1 MELGWGEEE
10 GWLEMWRHGSR
21 EKLLLCLRRRRARL
35 PALGFKG
42 NREEGGDVWSSSNE
56 ARASSAMARRGS

>member
-1 MELGWGEEE
+1 MELGWGKEE
-10 GWLEMWRHGSR
+10 GRLEMWCHGSR

-42 NREEGGDVWSSSNE
+42 NREEGGD
-56 ARASSAMARRGS
+56 A